1 MFLCFRFFFHCG
13 DVKHLLR
20 FFFKELNK
28 IKFDYPNVIQEIRGK
43 GLLIG
48 LKLKVEQAAFIKKL
62 SNNKLLTIKAAD
74 NVIRILPPLNV
85 SIKEIKIALNILLIT
100 LKQLI

>member
-1 MFLCFRFFFHCG
+1 M
-13 DVKHLLR
+13 
-20 FFFKELNK
+20 NK
-28 IKFDYPNVIQEIRGK
+28 IQLDYPGVIQEIRGK

-62 SNNKLLTIKAAD
+62 SDNKLLTIKAAD

-85 SIKEIKIALNILLIT
+85 SIKEIKIALNILKKVCKSYKKSWIT
-100 LKQLI
+100 L